1 MALKGFGERE
11 YGFQGLPKS
20 RYEEAIKAR
29 KAAAEQMVAE
39 AEKRGKGAATMA
51 AKWIPRIAGTAI
63 GAFGGQPMA
72 GYQAGA
78 AVGDI
83 AAGVIQEDEAAV
95 MRGLEQAPQAIAGGM
110 KVAKGLEGAET
121 VTTGLTGKP
130 SLGDYASQLE
140 IDPDLRGGIH
150 GTDILQ
156 GMTPQMQEFYASLS
170 PEMKQEFLFNQL
182 QSQQL
187 KLPGFGTK

>member
-11 YGFQGLPKS
+11 YGFEGLPKS

-51 AKWIPRIAGTAI
+51 AKWVPRIAGTAI

-83 AAGVIQEDEAAV
+83 AAGVVQEDEAAV

-110 KVAKGLEGAET
+110 KVAEGLEGAAPI
-121 VTTGLTGKP
+121 GPTGKP

-187 KLPGFGTK
+187 SLSGFGTK

>member
-110 KVAKGLEGAET
+110 KVAEGLEGAAPI
-121 VTTGLTGKP
+121 GPTGKP

-140 IDPDLRGGIH
+140 IDPDLRGL
-150 GTDILQ
+150 DADNILQ

-187 KLPGFGTK
+187 KLPGFGAE

>member
-51 AKWIPRIAGTAI
+51 VKWIPRIAGTAI

-110 KVAKGLEGAET
+110 KVAEGLEGAAPI
-121 VTTGLTGKP
+121 GPTGKP

-140 IDPDLRGGIH
+140 IDPDLRGL
-150 GTDILQ
+150 DADNILQ
-156 GMTPQMQEFYASLS
+156 GMTPQMQEFYAALS

-187 KLPGFGTK
+187 KLPGFGAE

>member
-20 RYEEAIKAR
+20 RYEEATKAR

-63 GAFGGQPMA
+63 GAYAGQPMA
-72 GYQAGA
+72 GYQAGS

-83 AAGVIQEDEAAV
+83 AAGIVADDPEAA
-95 MRGLEQAPQAIAGGM
+95 MRGLEQAPGAIAGGM
-110 KVAKGLEGAET
+110 KVAEGLEGAAPT
-121 VTTGLTGKP
+121 
-130 SLGDYASQLE
+130 ASTATELE

-156 GMTPQMQEFYASLS
+156 GMTPQMQEFYMSL
-170 PEMKQEFLFNQL
+170 PEDQKREFLYHQDLLVN
-182 QSQQL
+182 
-187 KLPGFGTK
+187 

>member
-51 AKWIPRIAGTAI
+51 AKWVPRIAGTAI

-83 AAGVIQEDEAAV
+83 AAGVVQEDEAAV

-110 KVAKGLEGAET
+110 KVAEGLEGAAPI
-121 VTTGLTGKP
+121 GPTGKP

-140 IDPDLRGGIH
+140 IDPDLRGL
-150 GTDILQ
+150 DADNILQ
-156 GMTPQMQEFYASLS
+156 GMTPQMQEFYAALS

-187 KLPGFGTK
+187 KLPGFGAE